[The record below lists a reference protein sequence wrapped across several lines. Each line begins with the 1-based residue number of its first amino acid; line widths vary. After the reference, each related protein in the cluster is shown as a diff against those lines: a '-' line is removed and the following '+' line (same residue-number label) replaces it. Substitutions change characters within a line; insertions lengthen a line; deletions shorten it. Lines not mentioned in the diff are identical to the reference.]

1 MATAEVGIHP
11 TVDQPGR
18 AVNPWIIG
26 VVVSMAAF
34 MEVLDTSI
42 ANVALPYMAGSLGAS
57 SDQITWVLTS
67 YLVSNAIVL
76 PSTGSLADMF
86 GRKRFFMFCIAVF
99 TASSFLCG
107 IAPTLP
113 MLLIFR
119 ILQGAG
125 GGGLQPMAQAILA
138 DTFPPDKRGLAFALY
153 GVTAVCAPAIGP
165 TLGGWITD
173 SYSWRW
179 IFYINIPVGLLAIAL
194 VYQLVHDPP
203 EAAKRDKTHRRFDY
217 IGLSLLTLGVG
228 ALQVVLDKG
237 QEDDWLGSHF
247 IVTLSILS
255 VCGLISLVLWEWFQK
270 DPLVDVRLFA
280 SFNFSASTLMFFF
293 LGFVLFA
300 GTVLMPQYLQSDMGY
315 TAEIAGLVLSGGS
328 ACLLIMLPVIGRLTE
343 KIPAKYLI
351 AFGWG
356 TIALAMYISTR
367 QTDLAMSFS
376 SASLLRV
383 YQSVPIGFLFVPISL
398 AAFVGMPKEKS
409 DAASGIVNFARNIGQ
424 SVGTSMVTTMLARRE
439 QFHQNRL
446 VERASGSLYQNF
458 IDSTTKSLQAAG
470 YSHADAQFR
479 AMARFNNIMA
489 SQGSVLSYVDIYM
502 VLAVTGAVL
511 FVLSFF
517 LKRNQPGA
525 GGDVPVG

>member
-1 MATAEVGIHP
+1 MATAAAGIHP
-11 TVDQPGR
+11 GVDQPGK

-76 PSTGSLADMF
+76 PTTGSLAEMF
-86 GRKRFFMFCIAVF
+86 GRKRFFMVCIVIF
-99 TASSFLCG
+99 TISSLLCG
-107 IAPTLP
+107 IAPSLP
-113 MLLIFR
+113 LLLMFR
-119 ILQGAG
+119 IVQGAG

-138 DTFPPDKRGLAFALY
+138 DTFPPEQRGLAFALY

-179 IFYINIPVGLLAIAL
+179 IFYINIPVGLLALAL
-194 VYQLVHDPP
+194 DYQLVHDPP
-203 EAAKRDKTHRRFDY
+203 EAKNRTKVKKKFDY

-228 ALQVVLDKG
+228 ALQVMLDKG
-237 QEDDWLGSHF
+237 QEDDWFGSHF
-247 IVTLSILS
+247 IVTLCVLS
-255 VCGLISLVLWEWFQK
+255 VCGLVALGFWEWFQK
-270 DPLVDVRLFA
+270 DPLVDVKLFA

-315 TAEIAGLVLSGGS
+315 TAEIAGLVLSAGS
-328 ACLLIMLPVIGRLTE
+328 ACLLFMLPVIGQLTQ

-356 TIALAMYISTR
+356 TIAIAMFVSTR
-367 QTDLAMSFS
+367 QTDLLMSFG

-398 AAFVGMPKEKS
+398 AAYVGLPKEKS

-424 SVGTSMVTTMLARRE
+424 SFGTSTVTTMLARRG
-439 QFHQNRL
+439 QFHQTRL
-446 VERASGSLYQNF
+446 VERAAGSLYQNF
-458 IDSTTKSLQAAG
+458 IQSTTKTLESAG
-470 YSHADAQFR
+470 YSHADAQLR
-479 AMARFNNIMA
+479 AMARFSNMMA
-489 SQGSVLSYVDIYM
+489 SQGSVLSYIDIYM
-502 VLAVTGAVL
+502 VLSVTGAVL

-517 LKRNQPGA
+517 LKRNEPGA